1 MPSPP
6 PPPPSSFGTGG
17 SVASAAVARDM
28 LSFIDASWT
37 QFHAVA
43 AAASR
48 LEAAGFA
55 RISERESWEDVSK
68 STTVK
73 PGGRYYFTRSGST
86 LVAFAVGE
94 QAKPGAPFHMV
105 GAHTDSPC
113 LKVKPVSAGVR
124 SGYAMLN
131 VEPYGGGLW
140 TTWFDRDLTV
150 AGRVLVRNRSSTPPG
165 RIEARLVAV
174 DRPLLRVPMLAIHLQ
189 RELADSGF
197 KPNKQQHVVPV
208 LASAVRKAAE
218 GGGGKREEE
227 GEAAKEKVGAGGGG
241 AGGGGASTPLL
252 TKKHHPA
259 LLEIIAKELS
269 VPVDDIVDF
278 DLNVCDTQ
286 RGSLGGAEEEF
297 VFVGRL
303 DNLAMSYCATAALVD
318 AFGEKSPGASERL
331 SKETAIKAI
340 ALFDH
345 EEVGSSSAQGAGGP
359 VMRDAMFRVSR
370 ALAASFLASG
380 SSSSSSAS
388 PSLGDAAARSAQSS
402 FLVSADMAHAL
413 HPNYADRH
421 EPDHKPEFGKGLVI
435 KHNANQR
442 YATDALSAA
451 LFREVGSRARPS
463 PIPSQEFCV
472 RSDMACGSTI
482 GPILASGLGVRTV
495 DVGAPQ
501 LSMHS
506 IREMC
511 AVEDVS
517 CFGVFEGFFFS
528 FRVLFDLDPLSNL
541 SHHRFFFKS
550 KLSLSN
556 RSGTPTPT
564 CVPSSRTLRPWPRP
578 STRTRS
584 TRRGRAGSWTKSRAS
599 SASRGERGEGAR
611 LFTIFS
617 FSDFFFASIITNA
630 LFFLLPTP
638 KKWSSTPSRR
648 TSLRARRE
656 RRTRR
661 PRRRRRA
668 EESRPRRWRL

>member
-1 MPSPP
+1 MTSPS
-6 PPPPSSFGTGG
+6 
-17 SVASAAVARDM
+17 ADAIAVARDM

-48 LEAAGFA
+48 LEAAGFV
-55 RISERESWEDVSK
+55 RVSERASWEDLSK
-68 STTVK
+68 PDATTVK

-86 LVAFAVGE
+86 LVAFAVG
-94 QAKPGAPFHMV
+94 AKARPGAPFHMV

-113 LKVKPVSAGVR
+113 LKVKPVSAGVK
-124 SGYAMLN
+124 SGYAMVN

-150 AGRVLVRNRSSTPPG
+150 AGRVLVKKKTEQEKGSELGAPP

-189 RELADSGF
+189 RELAEGGF

-208 LASAVRKAAE
+208 LATAVKKAVE
-218 GGGGKREEE
+218 
-227 GEAAKEKVGAGGGG
+227 GAGGKEKKEEKEEETT
-241 AGGGGASTPLL
+241 ATPPTLL
-252 TKKHHPA
+252 AKKHHFA
-259 LLEIIAKELS
+259 FLEIIAKELGVS
-269 VPVDDIVDF
+269 VDDIVDF

-303 DNLAMSYCATAALVD
+303 DNLAMSYCATTALID
-318 AFGEKSPGASERL
+318 AFGENSAGGSERL
-331 SKETAIKAI
+331 ADESAVKAV

-370 ALAASFLASG
+370 ALAASFLMNDSEG
-380 SSSSSSAS
+380 SNSSS
-388 PSLGDAAARSAQSS
+388 SLGDAAARSAQSS

-421 EPDHKPEFGKGLVI
+421 EPDHKPLFGKGLVI

-451 LFREVGSRARPS
+451 LFREVGTRRSSAKGG

-517 CFGVFEGFFFS
+517 C
-528 FRVLFDLDPLSNL
+528 
-541 SHHRFFFKS
+541 
-550 KLSLSN
+550 
-556 RSGTPTPT
+556 
-564 CVPSSRTLRPWPRP
+564 
-578 STRTRS
+578 
-584 TRRGRAGSWTKSRAS
+584 
-599 SASRGERGEGAR
+599 
-611 LFTIFS
+611 
-617 FSDFFFASIITNA
+617 
-630 LFFLLPTP
+630 
-638 KKWSSTPSRR
+638 
-648 TSLRARRE
+648 
-656 RRTRR
+656 
-661 PRRRRRA
+661 
-668 EESRPRRWRL
+668 